1 MDKPFAA
8 IEFSSKKFK
17 LVIGYEL
24 DGKIYVIY
32 TLAKPYGH
40 INSAGTFSDKEPLYA
55 AIRDVKNF
63 QDASAKLK
71 VTISEALLSLPP
83 YGLEIFQSKHI
94 TTVLGEGNKIGSID
108 IKNIYALI
116 RQERLP
122 QNSELVDIVPEL
134 YILDKGRSFVNP
146 PFTEVSSTL
155 SVSAKVH
162 SLPIRIAENYMDI
175 LRHEGMNVRR
185 PIVAPFGVA
194 ELLSTYPNMPQD
206 YILVDIGSNITT
218 VSLIGANQLYAS
230 RFFEWGGDNI
240 TDRIVEAFNINES
253 EAERIKITY
262 GIEKRQYSFHVPVC
276 IKDNGDGNPIKH
288 YSEELNYVIK
298 KELDTFQ
305 NQLNNAINE
314 IFNLNDPNL
323 KSVPMILIGGGS
335 LLNGLVDYLEPKVPS
350 EFVRVVTP
358 TSLGARNP
366 TFFNCLGMLYV
377 NSKYPLTFD
386 EGQTKVGQVTRE
398 SK

>member
-40 INSAGTFSDKEPLYA
+40 INRVGNFLDTDPLYD
-55 AIRDVKNF
+55 AIKNVKNF
-63 QDASAKLK
+63 QDPSAKLK

-94 TTVLGEGNKIGSID
+94 TTVLGEGNKIGNID
-108 IKNIYALI
+108 IRNIYALI

-122 QNSELVDIVPEL
+122 DHSELVDIVPEL

-155 SVSAKVH
+155 SMLAKVH
-162 SLPIRIAENYMDI
+162 SLPTRIAENYMGI

-185 PIVAPFGVA
+185 PIVAPFGVC
-194 ELLSTYPNMPQD
+194 ELLSTYPDMPQD
-206 YILVDIGSNITT
+206 YVLVDIGSNVTT
-218 VSLIGANQLYAS
+218 VSLVGANQLYAS
-230 RFFEWGGDNI
+230 RFFEWGGDDL

-253 EAERIKITY
+253 EAERIKVTY
-262 GIEKRQYSFHVPVC
+262 GIDKRINSFRAPVC
-276 IKDNGDGNPIKH
+276 IKDDGDGYVVKH
-288 YSEELNYVIK
+288 YSDELNTIIK
-298 KELDTFQ
+298 KELDVFQ
-305 NQLNNAINE
+305 NQLNNAINAL
-314 IFNLNDPNL
+314 FSQNDPNL
-323 KSVPMILIGGGS
+323 KTVPMILIGGGS
-335 LLNGLVDYLEPKVPS
+335 LLTGLVDYLEPKVPS
-350 EFVRVVTP
+350 EYVKVVLP

-386 EGQTKVGQVTRE
+386 EGQSKVGQVTRE

>member
-8 IEFSSKKFK
+8 IEFASKKFK

-24 DGKIYVIY
+24 ENKIYVIY

-40 INSAGTFSDKEPLYA
+40 INQAGTFVDPEPIFK
-55 AIRDVKNF
+55 AIQDVKNF
-63 QDASAKLK
+63 QDPSAKLK
-71 VTISEALLSLPP
+71 VSISEALLSLPP

-94 TTVLGEGNKIGSID
+94 TTVLGEGSKIGNID
-108 IKNIYALI
+108 IRNIYALI

-122 QNSELVDIVPEL
+122 QNCELVDIVPEL
-134 YILDKGRSFVNP
+134 YILDKGRSFTNP

-155 SVSAKVH
+155 SMSAKVH
-162 SLPIRIAENYMDI
+162 SLPTRIANSYMD
-175 LRHEGMNVRR
+175 LLKHEGMNVRR
-185 PIVAPFGVA
+185 PIVAPFGVC
-194 ELLSTYPNMPQD
+194 ELLSTYENMPQD
-206 YILVDIGSNITT
+206 YVLVDIGSNITT
-218 VSLIGANQLYAS
+218 VSLIGGNQLYAS

-240 TDRIVEAFNINES
+240 TDRIVEAFNINEG
-253 EAERIKITY
+253 EAERIKVTY
-262 GIEKRQYSFHVPVC
+262 GIDKRVTSFHPPVC
-276 IKDNGDGNPIKH
+276 VKEDGEGNLIKH
-288 YSEELNYVIK
+288 YSEELNNIIK
-298 KELDTFQ
+298 AELDTFQ
-305 NQLNNAINE
+305 NQLNNAINAL
-314 IFNLNDPNL
+314 FAMNDPSL

-350 EFVRVVTP
+350 EYCKVVLP

-377 NSKYPLTFD
+377 NAKYPLTFD
-386 EGQTKVGQVTRE
+386 EGQQKVGQVTRE

>member
-1 MDKPFAA
+1 
-8 IEFSSKKFK
+8 
-17 LVIGYEL
+17 
-24 DGKIYVIY
+24 
-32 TLAKPYGH
+32 
-40 INSAGTFSDKEPLYA
+40 
-55 AIRDVKNF
+55 
-63 QDASAKLK
+63 
-71 VTISEALLSLPP
+71 
-83 YGLEIFQSKHI
+83 
-94 TTVLGEGNKIGSID
+94 
-108 IKNIYALI
+108 
-116 RQERLP
+116 
-122 QNSELVDIVPEL
+122 
-134 YILDKGRSFVNP
+134 
-146 PFTEVSSTL
+146 
-155 SVSAKVH
+155 
-162 SLPIRIAENYMDI
+162 MDI

-350 EFVRVVTP
+350 EFVKVVTP